1 MLRLNI
7 KYASLYTLKVRISFI
22 LIVIFLVV
30 LFLCTEQ
37 VQFSKSILNSK
48 DEGFGRDG
56 FVKEDKSIILSMDN
70 ESKKLESSQPL
81 DIANFLSSKK
91 FHDLCRTPEILDYV
105 EDILGPNFVQWGGQ
119 FFHKEPQSGSVV
131 PWHQDAQYWPLEPA
145 NAVTVWLAVY
155 DSDEENGAMKVV
167 SGSHKKGANGFK
179 HHTND
184 ASHLVLD
191 QEVSEDQIDKD
202 KIVYMNLKA
211 GEISLHNDALL
222 HGSDPN
228 NSNRKRCG
236 ITMRFSPTNVKGDLN
251 EWPFFET
258 QLARGE
264 DTFKLNPIAQIPR
277 GEATPIKRFC
287 FSKDFENEW

>member
-1 MLRLNI
+1 MIIGGCMYQISDNVRRLTN
-7 KYASLYTLKVRISFI
+7 KEKQQYSEQGYVKNLPVFSNNGALELQE
-22 LIVIFLVV
+22 
-30 LFLCTEQ
+30 LFE
-37 VQFSKSILNSK
+37 
-48 DEGFGRDG
+48 E
-56 FVKEDKSIILSMDN
+56 LSSRLPSDV
-70 ESKKLESSQPL
+70 
-81 DIANFLSSKK
+81 DINKTNMWHKASKK

-119 FFHKEPQSGSVV
+119 FFHKEPKSGSVV
-131 PWHQDAQYWPLEPA
+131 PWHQDAQYWPLKPA

-155 DSDEENGAMKVV
+155 DTDKENGAMKVV
-167 SGSHKKGANGFK
+167 SGSHKKGSNGFK
-179 HHTND
+179 HHTNN

-191 QEVSEDQIDKD
+191 QEVSEDQIDQD
-202 KIVYMNLKA
+202 NIVYMDLKA

-228 NSNRKRCG
+228 NSDRRRCG

-258 QLARGE
+258 QLARGI
-264 DTFKLNPIAQIPR
+264 DSFKLNPIAQIPR

-287 FSKDFENEW
+287 YSKDFEKEW

>member
-1 MLRLNI
+1 MIIGGCMYQISDNVRRLTN
-7 KYASLYTLKVRISFI
+7 KEKQQYSEQGYVKNLPVFSYNGALELQG
-22 LIVIFLVV
+22 
-30 LFLCTEQ
+30 LFE
-37 VQFSKSILNSK
+37 
-48 DEGFGRDG
+48 E
-56 FVKEDKSIILSMDN
+56 LSSRLPSDV
-70 ESKKLESSQPL
+70 
-81 DIANFLSSKK
+81 DINKTNMWHKASKK

-119 FFHKEPQSGSVV
+119 FFHKEPKSGSVV
-131 PWHQDAQYWPLEPA
+131 PWHQDAQYWPLKPA

-155 DSDEENGAMKVV
+155 NTDKENGAMKVV
-167 SGSHKKGANGFK
+167 SGSHKKGSNGFK
-179 HHTND
+179 HHTNN

-191 QEVSEDQIDKD
+191 QEVSEDQIDQD
-202 KIVYMNLKA
+202 NIVYMDLKA

-228 NSNRKRCG
+228 NSDRRRCG

-258 QLARGE
+258 QLARGV
-264 DTFKLNPIAQIPR
+264 DSFKLNPIAQIPR

-287 FSKDFENEW
+287 YSKDFEKDW

>member
-1 MLRLNI
+1 MTIGGCMYQISDNVRRLTN
-7 KYASLYTLKVRISFI
+7 KEKQQYSEQGYVKNLPVFSYNGALELQG
-22 LIVIFLVV
+22 
-30 LFLCTEQ
+30 LFE
-37 VQFSKSILNSK
+37 
-48 DEGFGRDG
+48 E
-56 FVKEDKSIILSMDN
+56 LSSRLPSDV
-70 ESKKLESSQPL
+70 
-81 DIANFLSSKK
+81 DINKTNMWHKASKK

-119 FFHKEPQSGSVV
+119 FFHKEPKSGSVV
-131 PWHQDAQYWPLEPA
+131 PWHQDAQYWPLKPA

-155 DSDEENGAMKVV
+155 DTDKENGAMKVV
-167 SGSHKKGANGFK
+167 SGSHKKGSNGFK
-179 HHTND
+179 HHTNN

-191 QEVSEDQIDKD
+191 QEVSEDQIDQD
-202 KIVYMNLKA
+202 NIVYMDLKA

-228 NSNRKRCG
+228 NSDRRRCG

-258 QLARGE
+258 QLARGV
-264 DTFKLNPIAQIPR
+264 DSFKLNPIAQIPR

-287 FSKDFENEW
+287 YSKDFEKDW

>member
-1 MLRLNI
+1 MIIGGCMYQISDNVRRLTN
-7 KYASLYTLKVRISFI
+7 KEKQQYSEQGYVKNLPVFSYNGALELQE
-22 LIVIFLVV
+22 
-30 LFLCTEQ
+30 LFE
-37 VQFSKSILNSK
+37 
-48 DEGFGRDG
+48 E
-56 FVKEDKSIILSMDN
+56 LSSRLPSDV
-70 ESKKLESSQPL
+70 
-81 DIANFLSSKK
+81 DINKTNMWHKASKK

-119 FFHKEPQSGSVV
+119 FFHKEPKSGSVV
-131 PWHQDAQYWPLEPA
+131 PWHQDAQYWPLKPA

-155 DSDEENGAMKVV
+155 DTDKENGAMKVV
-167 SGSHKKGANGFK
+167 SGSHKKGSNGFK
-179 HHTND
+179 HHTNN

-191 QEVSEDQIDKD
+191 QEVSEDQIDQD
-202 KIVYMNLKA
+202 NIVYMDLKA

-228 NSNRKRCG
+228 NSDRRRCG

-258 QLARGE
+258 QLARGI
-264 DTFKLNPIAQIPR
+264 DSFKLNPIAQIPR

-287 FSKDFENEW
+287 YSKDFEKDW

>member
-1 MLRLNI
+1 MIIGGCMYQISDNVRRLTN
-7 KYASLYTLKVRISFI
+7 KEKQQYLEQGYVKNLPVFSYDGALK
-22 LIVIFLVV
+22 LQG
-30 LFLCTEQ
+30 LFE
-37 VQFSKSILNSK
+37 
-48 DEGFGRDG
+48 E
-56 FVKEDKSIILSMDN
+56 LSSRLPSDV
-70 ESKKLESSQPL
+70 
-81 DIANFLSSKK
+81 DINKTNMWHKASKK

-119 FFHKEPQSGSVV
+119 FFHKEPKSGSVV
-131 PWHQDAQYWPLEPA
+131 PWHQDAQYWPLKPA

-155 DSDEENGAMKVV
+155 DTDKENGAMKVV
-167 SGSHKKGANGFK
+167 SGSHKKGSNGFK
-179 HHTND
+179 HHTNN

-191 QEVSEDQIDKD
+191 QEVSEDQIDQD
-202 KIVYMNLKA
+202 NIVYMDLKA

-228 NSNRKRCG
+228 NSDRRRCG

-258 QLARGE
+258 QLARGI
-264 DTFKLNPIAQIPR
+264 DSFKLNPIAQIPR

-287 FSKDFENEW
+287 YSKDFEKDW

>member
-1 MLRLNI
+1 MIIGGCMYQISDNVRRLTNNE
-7 KYASLYTLKVRISFI
+7 KQQYSEQGYVKNLPVFSYNGALELQG
-22 LIVIFLVV
+22 
-30 LFLCTEQ
+30 LFE
-37 VQFSKSILNSK
+37 
-48 DEGFGRDG
+48 E
-56 FVKEDKSIILSMDN
+56 LSSRLPSDV
-70 ESKKLESSQPL
+70 
-81 DIANFLSSKK
+81 DINKTNMWHKASKK

-119 FFHKEPQSGSVV
+119 FFHKEPKSGSVV
-131 PWHQDAQYWPLEPA
+131 PWHQDAQYWPLKPA

-155 DSDEENGAMKVV
+155 DTDKENGAMKVV
-167 SGSHKKGANGFK
+167 SGSHKKGSNGFK
-179 HHTND
+179 HHTNN

-191 QEVSEDQIDKD
+191 QEVSEDQIDQD
-202 KIVYMNLKA
+202 NIVYMDLKA

-228 NSNRKRCG
+228 NSDRRRCG

-258 QLARGE
+258 QLARGI
-264 DTFKLNPIAQIPR
+264 DSFKLNPIAQIPR

-287 FSKDFENEW
+287 YSKDFEKDW

>member
-1 MLRLNI
+1 MIIGGCMYQISDNVRRLTN
-7 KYASLYTLKVRISFI
+7 KEKQQYLEQGYVKNLPVFSYNGALELQG
-22 LIVIFLVV
+22 
-30 LFLCTEQ
+30 LFE
-37 VQFSKSILNSK
+37 
-48 DEGFGRDG
+48 E
-56 FVKEDKSIILSMDN
+56 LSSRLPSDV
-70 ESKKLESSQPL
+70 
-81 DIANFLSSKK
+81 DINKTNMWHKASKK

-119 FFHKEPQSGSVV
+119 FFHKEPKSGSVV
-131 PWHQDAQYWPLEPA
+131 PWHQDAQYWPLKPA

-155 DSDEENGAMKVV
+155 DTDKENGAMKVV
-167 SGSHKKGANGFK
+167 SGSHKKGSNGFK
-179 HHTND
+179 HHTNN

-191 QEVSEDQIDKD
+191 QEVSEDQIDQD
-202 KIVYMNLKA
+202 NIVYMDLKA

-228 NSNRKRCG
+228 NSDRRRCG

-258 QLARGE
+258 QLARGI
-264 DTFKLNPIAQIPR
+264 DSFKLNPIAQIPR

-287 FSKDFENEW
+287 YSKDFEKDW

>member
-1 MLRLNI
+1 MYQI
-7 KYASLYTLKVRISFI
+7 SDKVRRLTSKEKQQYSEQGYVKNLPVFSRNGA
-22 LIVIFLVV
+22 LELQG
-30 LFLCTEQ
+30 LFE
-37 VQFSKSILNSK
+37 
-48 DEGFGRDG
+48 E
-56 FVKEDKSIILSMDN
+56 LSSRLPSDV
-70 ESKKLESSQPL
+70 
-81 DIANFLSSKK
+81 DINKTNMWHKASKK

-119 FFHKEPQSGSVV
+119 FFHKEPRSGSVV

-155 DSDEENGAMKVV
+155 DTDRENGAMKVV
-167 SGSHKKGANGFK
+167 SGSHKKGTNGFK

-202 KIVYMNLKA
+202 NIVYMDLKA
-211 GEISLHNDALL
+211 GEMSLHNDALL

-228 NSNRKRCG
+228 DSDRRRCG

-264 DTFKLNPIAQIPR
+264 DLFKLNPIAQVPR

-287 FSKDFENEW
+287 FSKDFEKEWENI

>member
-1 MLRLNI
+1 MIIGGCMYQISDNVRRLTN
-7 KYASLYTLKVRISFI
+7 KEKQQYSEQGYVKNLPVFSNNGALELQE
-22 LIVIFLVV
+22 
-30 LFLCTEQ
+30 LFE
-37 VQFSKSILNSK
+37 
-48 DEGFGRDG
+48 E
-56 FVKEDKSIILSMDN
+56 LSSRLPS
-70 ESKKLESSQPL
+70 EV
-81 DIANFLSSKK
+81 DINKTNMWHKASKK

-119 FFHKEPQSGSVV
+119 FFHKEPKSGSVV
-131 PWHQDAQYWPLEPA
+131 PWHQDAQYWPLKPA

-155 DSDEENGAMKVV
+155 DTDKENGAMKVV
-167 SGSHKKGANGFK
+167 SGSHKKGSNGFK
-179 HHTND
+179 HHTNN

-191 QEVSEDQIDKD
+191 QEVSEDQIDQD
-202 KIVYMNLKA
+202 NIVYMDLKA

-228 NSNRKRCG
+228 NSDRRRCG

-258 QLARGE
+258 QLARGI
-264 DTFKLNPIAQIPR
+264 DSFKLNPIAQIPR

-287 FSKDFENEW
+287 YSKDFEKDW

>member
-1 MLRLNI
+1 MIIGGCMYQISDNVRRLTN
-7 KYASLYTLKVRISFI
+7 KEKQQYSEQGYVKNLPVFSYNGALELQG
-22 LIVIFLVV
+22 
-30 LFLCTEQ
+30 LFE
-37 VQFSKSILNSK
+37 
-48 DEGFGRDG
+48 E
-56 FVKEDKSIILSMDN
+56 LSSRLPSDV
-70 ESKKLESSQPL
+70 
-81 DIANFLSSKK
+81 DINKTNMWHKASKK

-119 FFHKEPQSGSVV
+119 FFHKEPKSGSVV
-131 PWHQDAQYWPLEPA
+131 PWHQDAQYWPLKPA

-155 DSDEENGAMKVV
+155 DTDKENGAMKVV
-167 SGSHKKGANGFK
+167 SGSHKKGSNGFK
-179 HHTND
+179 HHTNS

-191 QEVSEDQIDKD
+191 QEVSEDQIDQD
-202 KIVYMNLKA
+202 NIVYMDLKA

-228 NSNRKRCG
+228 NSDRRRCG

-258 QLARGE
+258 QLARGI
-264 DTFKLNPIAQIPR
+264 DSFKLNPIAQIPR

-287 FSKDFENEW
+287 YSKDFEKDW

>member
-1 MLRLNI
+1 MIIGGGMYQISDNVRRLTN
-7 KYASLYTLKVRISFI
+7 KEKQQYSEQGYVKNLPVFSYNGALELQG
-22 LIVIFLVV
+22 
-30 LFLCTEQ
+30 LFE
-37 VQFSKSILNSK
+37 
-48 DEGFGRDG
+48 E
-56 FVKEDKSIILSMDN
+56 LSSRLPSDV
-70 ESKKLESSQPL
+70 
-81 DIANFLSSKK
+81 DINKTNMWHKASKK

-119 FFHKEPQSGSVV
+119 FFHKEPKSGSVV
-131 PWHQDAQYWPLEPA
+131 PWHQDAQYWPLKPA

-155 DSDEENGAMKVV
+155 DTDKENGAMKVV
-167 SGSHKKGANGFK
+167 SGSHKKGSNGFK
-179 HHTND
+179 HHTNN

-191 QEVSEDQIDKD
+191 QEVSEDQIDQD
-202 KIVYMNLKA
+202 NIVYMDLKA

-228 NSNRKRCG
+228 NSDRRRCG

-258 QLARGE
+258 QLARGI
-264 DTFKLNPIAQIPR
+264 DSFKLNPIAQIPR

-287 FSKDFENEW
+287 YSKDFEKDW

>member
-1 MLRLNI
+1 MIIGGCMYQISDNVRRLTN
-7 KYASLYTLKVRISFI
+7 KEKQQYSEQGYVKNLPVFSHDGALELQG
-22 LIVIFLVV
+22 
-30 LFLCTEQ
+30 LFE
-37 VQFSKSILNSK
+37 
-48 DEGFGRDG
+48 E
-56 FVKEDKSIILSMDN
+56 LS
-70 ESKKLESSQPL
+70 SRLPSHV
-81 DIANFLSSKK
+81 DINKTNMWHKASKK

-131 PWHQDAQYWPLEPA
+131 PWHQDAQYWPLDPA

>member
-1 MLRLNI
+1 MIIGGCMYQISDNVRRLTNKEKQQYSEQGYVKNLPVFSNNGALELQELFEELSSRLPSEVNI
-7 KYASLYTLKVRISFI
+7 NKTNMWHKA
-22 LIVIFLVV
+22 
-30 LFLCTEQ
+30 
-37 VQFSKSILNSK
+37 
-48 DEGFGRDG
+48 
-56 FVKEDKSIILSMDN
+56 
-70 ESKKLESSQPL
+70 
-81 DIANFLSSKK
+81 SKK

-119 FFHKEPQSGSVV
+119 FFHKEPKSGSVV
-131 PWHQDAQYWPLEPA
+131 PWHQDAQYWPLKPA

-155 DSDEENGAMKVV
+155 DTDKENGAMKVV
-167 SGSHKKGANGFK
+167 SGSHKKGSNGFK
-179 HHTND
+179 HHTNN

-191 QEVSEDQIDKD
+191 QEVSEDQIDQD
-202 KIVYMNLKA
+202 NIVYMDLKA

-228 NSNRKRCG
+228 NSDRRRCG

-258 QLARGE
+258 QLARGV
-264 DTFKLNPIAQIPR
+264 DSFKLNPIAQIPR

-287 FSKDFENEW
+287 YSKDFEKDW

>member
-1 MLRLNI
+1 MIIGGCMYQISDSVRRLTN
-7 KYASLYTLKVRISFI
+7 KEKQQYSEQGYVKNLPVFSYNGALELQG
-22 LIVIFLVV
+22 
-30 LFLCTEQ
+30 LFE
-37 VQFSKSILNSK
+37 
-48 DEGFGRDG
+48 E
-56 FVKEDKSIILSMDN
+56 LSSRLPSDV
-70 ESKKLESSQPL
+70 
-81 DIANFLSSKK
+81 DINKTNMWHKASKK

-119 FFHKEPQSGSVV
+119 FFHKEPKSGSVV
-131 PWHQDAQYWPLEPA
+131 PWHQDAQYWPLKPA

-155 DSDEENGAMKVV
+155 DTDKENGAMKVV
-167 SGSHKKGANGFK
+167 SGSHKKGSNGFK
-179 HHTND
+179 HHTNN

-202 KIVYMNLKA
+202 NIVYMDLKA

-228 NSNRKRCG
+228 NSDRRRCG

-258 QLARGE
+258 QLARGI
-264 DTFKLNPIAQIPR
+264 DSFKHNPIAQIPR

-287 FSKDFENEW
+287 YSKDFEKDW

>member
-1 MLRLNI
+1 MTIGGCMYQISDNVRRLTN
-7 KYASLYTLKVRISFI
+7 KEKQQYSEQGYVKNLPVFSYNGALELQG
-22 LIVIFLVV
+22 
-30 LFLCTEQ
+30 LFE
-37 VQFSKSILNSK
+37 
-48 DEGFGRDG
+48 E
-56 FVKEDKSIILSMDN
+56 LSSRLPSDV
-70 ESKKLESSQPL
+70 
-81 DIANFLSSKK
+81 DINKTNMWHKASKK

-119 FFHKEPQSGSVV
+119 FFHKEPKSGSVV
-131 PWHQDAQYWPLEPA
+131 PWHQDAQYWPLKPA

-155 DSDEENGAMKVV
+155 DTDKENGAMKVV
-167 SGSHKKGANGFK
+167 SGSHKKGSNGFK
-179 HHTND
+179 HHTNN

-191 QEVSEDQIDKD
+191 QEVSEDQIDQD
-202 KIVYMNLKA
+202 NIVYMDLKA

-228 NSNRKRCG
+228 NSDRRRCG

-258 QLARGE
+258 QLARGI
-264 DTFKLNPIAQIPR
+264 DSFKLNPIAQIPR

-287 FSKDFENEW
+287 YSKDFEKDW

>member
-1 MLRLNI
+1 MIIGGCMYQISDNVRRLTN
-7 KYASLYTLKVRISFI
+7 KEKQQYSEQGYVKNLPVFSYNGALELQG
-22 LIVIFLVV
+22 
-30 LFLCTEQ
+30 LFE
-37 VQFSKSILNSK
+37 
-48 DEGFGRDG
+48 E
-56 FVKEDKSIILSMDN
+56 LSSRLPSDV
-70 ESKKLESSQPL
+70 
-81 DIANFLSSKK
+81 DINKTNMWHKASKK

-119 FFHKEPQSGSVV
+119 FFHKEPKSGSVV
-131 PWHQDAQYWPLEPA
+131 PWHQDAQYWPLKPA

-155 DSDEENGAMKVV
+155 DTDKENGAMKVV
-167 SGSHKKGANGFK
+167 SGSHKKGSNGFK
-179 HHTND
+179 HHTNN

-191 QEVSEDQIDKD
+191 QEVSEDQIDQD
-202 KIVYMNLKA
+202 NIVYMDLKA

-228 NSNRKRCG
+228 NSDRRRCG

-258 QLARGE
+258 QLARGI
-264 DTFKLNPIAQIPR
+264 DSFKLNPIAQIPR

-287 FSKDFENEW
+287 YSKDFEKDW

>member
-1 MLRLNI
+1 MYQISDNVRRLTN
-7 KYASLYTLKVRISFI
+7 KEKQQYSEQGYVKNLPVFSNNGALELQE
-22 LIVIFLVV
+22 
-30 LFLCTEQ
+30 LFE
-37 VQFSKSILNSK
+37 
-48 DEGFGRDG
+48 E
-56 FVKEDKSIILSMDN
+56 LSSRLPSDV
-70 ESKKLESSQPL
+70 
-81 DIANFLSSKK
+81 DINKTNMWHKASKK

-119 FFHKEPQSGSVV
+119 FFHKEPRSGSVV
-131 PWHQDAQYWPLEPA
+131 PWHQDAQYWPLKPA

-155 DSDEENGAMKVV
+155 DTDKENGAMKVV
-167 SGSHKKGANGFK
+167 SGSHKKGSNGFK
-179 HHTND
+179 HHTNN

-191 QEVSEDQIDKD
+191 QEVSEDQIDQD
-202 KIVYMNLKA
+202 NIVYMDLKA

-228 NSNRKRCG
+228 NSDRRRCG

-258 QLARGE
+258 QLARGV
-264 DTFKLNPIAQIPR
+264 DSFKLNPIAQIPR

-287 FSKDFENEW
+287 YSKDFEKSLLLRIQRYQK

>member
-1 MLRLNI
+1 MIIGGCMYQISDNVRRLTN
-7 KYASLYTLKVRISFI
+7 KEKQQYSEQGYVKNLPVFSYNGALELQG
-22 LIVIFLVV
+22 
-30 LFLCTEQ
+30 LFE
-37 VQFSKSILNSK
+37 
-48 DEGFGRDG
+48 E
-56 FVKEDKSIILSMDN
+56 LSSRLPSDV
-70 ESKKLESSQPL
+70 
-81 DIANFLSSKK
+81 DINKTNMWHKASKK

-119 FFHKEPQSGSVV
+119 FFHKEPKSGSVV
-131 PWHQDAQYWPLEPA
+131 PWHQDAQYWPLKPA

-155 DSDEENGAMKVV
+155 DTDKENGAMKVV
-167 SGSHKKGANGFK
+167 SGSHKKGSNGFK
-179 HHTND
+179 HHTNN

-191 QEVSEDQIDKD
+191 QEVSEDQIDQD
-202 KIVYMNLKA
+202 NIVYMDLKA

-228 NSNRKRCG
+228 NSDRRRCG

-258 QLARGE
+258 QLARGT
-264 DTFKLNPIAQIPR
+264 DSFKLNPIAQIPR

-287 FSKDFENEW
+287 YSKDFEKDW

>member
-1 MLRLNI
+1 MIIGGCMYQISNNVRRLTN
-7 KYASLYTLKVRISFI
+7 KEKQQYSEQGYVKNLPVFSYNGALELQG
-22 LIVIFLVV
+22 
-30 LFLCTEQ
+30 LFQE
-37 VQFSKSILNSK
+37 
-48 DEGFGRDG
+48 
-56 FVKEDKSIILSMDN
+56 LSSRLPSN
-70 ESKKLESSQPL
+70 V
-81 DIANFLSSKK
+81 DINKTNMWHKASKK

-119 FFHKEPQSGSVV
+119 FFHKEPKSGSVV
-131 PWHQDAQYWPLEPA
+131 PWHQDAQYWPLKPA

-155 DSDEENGAMKVV
+155 DTDKENGAMKVV
-167 SGSHKKGANGFK
+167 SGSHKKGSNGFK
-179 HHTND
+179 HHTNN

-191 QEVSEDQIDKD
+191 QEVSEDQIDQD
-202 KIVYMNLKA
+202 NIVYMDLKA

-228 NSNRKRCG
+228 NSDRRRCG

-258 QLARGE
+258 QLARGI
-264 DTFKLNPIAQIPR
+264 DSFKLNPIAQIPR

-287 FSKDFENEW
+287 YSKDFEKDW

>member
-1 MLRLNI
+1 MFQISDEVRRLTN
-7 KYASLYTLKVRISFI
+7 KEKQQYSEQGYVKNLPVFSNNGALELQG
-22 LIVIFLVV
+22 
-30 LFLCTEQ
+30 LFE
-37 VQFSKSILNSK
+37 
-48 DEGFGRDG
+48 E
-56 FVKEDKSIILSMDN
+56 LSSRLPSDV
-70 ESKKLESSQPL
+70 
-81 DIANFLSSKK
+81 DINKTNMWHKASKK
-91 FHDLCRTPEILDYV
+91 FHDLCRTPQILDYV

-119 FFHKEPQSGSVV
+119 FFHKEPHSGSVV

-145 NAVTVWLAVY
+145 NAVTVWLAVF
-155 DSDEENGAMKVV
+155 DTDKDNGAMKVV
-167 SGSHKKGANGFK
+167 SGSHKKGADGFK

-202 KIVYMNLKA
+202 KVVYIDLKA

-264 DTFKLNPIAQIPR
+264 DIFKFNP
-277 GEATPIKRFC
+277 TLFVV
-287 FSKDFENEW
+287 

>member
-1 MLRLNI
+1 MIIGGCMYQISDNVRRLTN
-7 KYASLYTLKVRISFI
+7 KEKQQYSEQGYVKNLPVFSYNGALELQG
-22 LIVIFLVV
+22 
-30 LFLCTEQ
+30 LFE
-37 VQFSKSILNSK
+37 
-48 DEGFGRDG
+48 E
-56 FVKEDKSIILSMDN
+56 LSSRLPSDV
-70 ESKKLESSQPL
+70 
-81 DIANFLSSKK
+81 DINKTNMWHKASKK

-119 FFHKEPQSGSVV
+119 FFHKEPKSGSVV
-131 PWHQDAQYWPLEPA
+131 PWHQDAQYWPLKPA

-155 DSDEENGAMKVV
+155 NTDKENGAMKVV
-167 SGSHKKGANGFK
+167 SGSHKKGSNGFK
-179 HHTND
+179 HHTNN

-191 QEVSEDQIDKD
+191 QEVSEDQIDQD
-202 KIVYMNLKA
+202 NIVYMDLKA

-228 NSNRKRCG
+228 NSDRRRCG

-258 QLARGE
+258 QLARGI
-264 DTFKLNPIAQIPR
+264 DSFKLNPIAQIPR

-287 FSKDFENEW
+287 YSKDFEKDW

>member
-1 MLRLNI
+1 MIIGGCMYQISDNVRRLTN
-7 KYASLYTLKVRISFI
+7 KEKQQYSEQGYVKNLPVFSYNGALELQG
-22 LIVIFLVV
+22 
-30 LFLCTEQ
+30 LFE
-37 VQFSKSILNSK
+37 
-48 DEGFGRDG
+48 E
-56 FVKEDKSIILSMDN
+56 LSSRLPSDV
-70 ESKKLESSQPL
+70 
-81 DIANFLSSKK
+81 DINKTNMWHKASKK

>member
-1 MLRLNI
+1 MIIGGCMYQISDNVRRLTN
-7 KYASLYTLKVRISFI
+7 KEKQQYSEQGYVKNLPVFSYNGALELQG
-22 LIVIFLVV
+22 
-30 LFLCTEQ
+30 LFE
-37 VQFSKSILNSK
+37 
-48 DEGFGRDG
+48 E
-56 FVKEDKSIILSMDN
+56 LSSRLPSDV
-70 ESKKLESSQPL
+70 
-81 DIANFLSSKK
+81 DINKTNMWHKASKK
-91 FHDLCRTPEILDYV
+91 FHDLCRTTEILDYV

-131 PWHQDAQYWPLEPA
+131 PWHQDAQYWPLKPA

-155 DSDEENGAMKVV
+155 DTDKENGAMKVV
-167 SGSHKKGANGFK
+167 SGSHKKGSNGFK
-179 HHTND
+179 HHTNN

-191 QEVSEDQIDKD
+191 QEVSEDQIDQD
-202 KIVYMNLKA
+202 NIVYMDLKA

-228 NSNRKRCG
+228 NSDRRRCG

-258 QLARGE
+258 QLARGI
-264 DTFKLNPIAQIPR
+264 DSFKLNPIAQIPR

-287 FSKDFENEW
+287 YSKDFEKDW

>member
-1 MLRLNI
+1 MIIGGCMYQISNNVRRLTN
-7 KYASLYTLKVRISFI
+7 KEKQQYLEQGYVKNLPVFSYNGALELQG
-22 LIVIFLVV
+22 
-30 LFLCTEQ
+30 LFE
-37 VQFSKSILNSK
+37 
-48 DEGFGRDG
+48 E
-56 FVKEDKSIILSMDN
+56 LSSRLPSDV
-70 ESKKLESSQPL
+70 
-81 DIANFLSSKK
+81 DINKTNMWHKASKK

-119 FFHKEPQSGSVV
+119 FFHKEPKSGSVV
-131 PWHQDAQYWPLEPA
+131 PWHQDAQYWPLKPA

-155 DSDEENGAMKVV
+155 DTDKENGAMKVV
-167 SGSHKKGANGFK
+167 SGSHKKGSNGFK
-179 HHTND
+179 HHTNN

-191 QEVSEDQIDKD
+191 QEVSEDQIDQD
-202 KIVYMNLKA
+202 NIVYMDLKA

-228 NSNRKRCG
+228 NSDRRRCG

-258 QLARGE
+258 QLARGI
-264 DTFKLNPIAQIPR
+264 DSFKLNPIAQIPR

-287 FSKDFENEW
+287 YSKDFEKDW

>member
-1 MLRLNI
+1 MYQISDEVRRLTN
-7 KYASLYTLKVRISFI
+7 KEKQQYSEQGYVKNLPVFSHDGALELQG
-22 LIVIFLVV
+22 
-30 LFLCTEQ
+30 LFE
-37 VQFSKSILNSK
+37 
-48 DEGFGRDG
+48 E
-56 FVKEDKSIILSMDN
+56 LSSRLPSDV
-70 ESKKLESSQPL
+70 
-81 DIANFLSSKK
+81 DINKTNMWHKASKK

-287 FSKDFENEW
+287 FSKDFEMIGNQILVYLIMG

>member
-1 MLRLNI
+1 MIIGGCMYQISDNVRRLTN
-7 KYASLYTLKVRISFI
+7 KEKQQYSEQGYVKNLPVFSYNGALELQG
-22 LIVIFLVV
+22 
-30 LFLCTEQ
+30 LFE
-37 VQFSKSILNSK
+37 
-48 DEGFGRDG
+48 E
-56 FVKEDKSIILSMDN
+56 LSSRLPSN
-70 ESKKLESSQPL
+70 V
-81 DIANFLSSKK
+81 DINKTNMWHKASKK

-119 FFHKEPQSGSVV
+119 FFHKEPKSGSVV
-131 PWHQDAQYWPLEPA
+131 PWHQDAQYWPLKPA

-155 DSDEENGAMKVV
+155 DTDKENGAMKVV
-167 SGSHKKGANGFK
+167 SGSHKKGSNGFK
-179 HHTND
+179 HHTNN

-191 QEVSEDQIDKD
+191 QEVSEDQIDQD
-202 KIVYMNLKA
+202 NIVYMDLKA

-228 NSNRKRCG
+228 NSDRRRCG

-258 QLARGE
+258 QLARGI
-264 DTFKLNPIAQIPR
+264 DNFKLNPIAQIPR

-287 FSKDFENEW
+287 YSKDFEKDW

>member
-1 MLRLNI
+1 MIIGGCMYQISDNVRRLTN
-7 KYASLYTLKVRISFI
+7 KEKQQYSEQGYVKNLPVFSYNGALELQG
-22 LIVIFLVV
+22 
-30 LFLCTEQ
+30 LFE
-37 VQFSKSILNSK
+37 
-48 DEGFGRDG
+48 E
-56 FVKEDKSIILSMDN
+56 LSSRLPSDV
-70 ESKKLESSQPL
+70 
-81 DIANFLSSKK
+81 DINKTNMWHKASKK

-119 FFHKEPQSGSVV
+119 FFHKEPKSGSVV
-131 PWHQDAQYWPLEPA
+131 PWHQDAQYWPLKPA

-155 DSDEENGAMKVV
+155 DTDKENGAMKVV
-167 SGSHKKGANGFK
+167 SGSHKKGSNGFK
-179 HHTND
+179 HHTNN

-191 QEVSEDQIDKD
+191 QEVSEDQIDQD
-202 KIVYMNLKA
+202 NIVYMDLKA

-228 NSNRKRCG
+228 NSDRRRCG

-258 QLARGE
+258 QLARGI
-264 DTFKLNPIAQIPR
+264 DSFKHNPIAQIPR

-287 FSKDFENEW
+287 YSKDFEKDW

>member
-1 MLRLNI
+1 MIIGGSMYQISDNVRRLTN
-7 KYASLYTLKVRISFI
+7 KEKQQYSEQGYVKNLPVFSYNGALELQG
-22 LIVIFLVV
+22 
-30 LFLCTEQ
+30 LFE
-37 VQFSKSILNSK
+37 
-48 DEGFGRDG
+48 E
-56 FVKEDKSIILSMDN
+56 LSSRLPSDV
-70 ESKKLESSQPL
+70 
-81 DIANFLSSKK
+81 DINKTNMWHKASKK

-119 FFHKEPQSGSVV
+119 FFHKEPKSGSVV
-131 PWHQDAQYWPLEPA
+131 PWHQDAQYWPLKPA

-155 DSDEENGAMKVV
+155 DTDKENGAMKVV
-167 SGSHKKGANGFK
+167 SGSHKKGSNGFK
-179 HHTND
+179 HHTNN

-191 QEVSEDQIDKD
+191 QEVSEDQIDQD
-202 KIVYMNLKA
+202 NIVYMDLKA

-228 NSNRKRCG
+228 NSDRRRCG

-258 QLARGE
+258 QLARGI
-264 DTFKLNPIAQIPR
+264 DSFKLNPIAQIPR

-287 FSKDFENEW
+287 YSKDFEKDW